1 MIYYFVVCNYVA
13 FALKDTWKFKVNS
26 SGHQRLLTVTSSQM
40 NKGKKENIQ
49 VPLSRDFLLFRNHV
63 SFALNESPRNEKNRE
78 DLFPVVARKGLG
90 RASTEHQQSLHA
102 PGIPRVLDDD
112 IVSLTSNT

>member
-13 FALKDTWKFKVNS
+13 FALKDTWKFKFNS

-40 NKGKKENIQ
+40 NKGKEENIQ

-63 SFALNESPRNEKNRE
+63 SFALNESPRNEKIE
-78 DLFPVVARKGLG
+78 KTY
-90 RASTEHQQSLHA
+90 SQSLLGKA
-102 PGIPRVLDDD
+102 WVERPQSINRVYMLPAYPAF
-112 IVSLTSNT
+112 LTMTSFL